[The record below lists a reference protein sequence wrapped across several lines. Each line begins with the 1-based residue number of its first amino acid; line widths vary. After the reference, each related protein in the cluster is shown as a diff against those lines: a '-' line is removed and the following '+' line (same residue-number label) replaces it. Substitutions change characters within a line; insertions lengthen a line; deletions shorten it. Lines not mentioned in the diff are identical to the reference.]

1 MPGHTS
7 AHSSGGNKNKGSDHS
22 HSRFSSGS
30 GYYGGTTKTTTS
42 TNDNSDN
49 NKVKYQTSS
58 TGKANAKKAAE
69 IKAKNKIKQD
79 MIDFKNYEYQKP
91 TGLGK
96 FNLLTQALDI
106 TGLGKKSHEI
116 NKSYY
121 ERNVIGKTNL
131 KTGKAYSANIQ
142 EYKDY
147 LKSRNAGDID
157 AMGRSIARDGD
168 NNSGTNFV
176 VEKNVGGKTILT
188 TERKVAKDA
197 EAKKEYD
204 ERTTKKR
211 GRRKTIKTGS
221 LGVTKVSSDYSLGKP
236 TLLGKV

>member
-30 GYYGGTTKTTTS
+30 GYYGGTTKNTTS

-58 TGKANAKKAAE
+58 TGKANAKKAAA
-69 IKAKNKIKQD
+69 IKARNKIKQD
-79 MIDFKNYEYQKP
+79 ALDFKNLKYEKP
-91 TGLGK
+91 SGIAK
-96 FNLLTQALDI
+96 YNLLAQVIDV
-106 TGLGKKSHEI
+106 TGIGKKTFEV

-121 ERNVIGKTNL
+121 ERNVIGKA
-131 KTGKAYSANIQ
+131 KPGGGFYGASV
-142 EYKDY
+142 EDYKGY
-147 LKSRNAGDID
+147 IKGRGSGDVD
-157 AMGRSIARDGD
+157 AMGRTINKGDGGRD
-168 NNSGTNFV
+168 FV
-176 VEKNVGGKTILT
+176 IEKNVGGKTILT
-188 TERKVAKDA
+188 TEKKIAKD
-197 EAKKEYD
+197 EEVKKEYD

>member
-58 TGKANAKKAAE
+58 TGKANAKKAAA

-79 MIDFKNYEYQKP
+79 MEDFANYTYQKP
-91 TGLGK
+91 TGLAK
-96 FNLLTQALDI
+96 YNLLAQALDV
-106 TGLGKKSHEI
+106 TGIGKKTFEV

-121 ERNVIGKTNL
+121 TRNVIGKTNP
-131 KTGKAYSANIQ
+131 KTGKPYSANVQ

-147 LKSRNAGDID
+147 LAGRGSGDLD
-157 AMGRSIARDGD
+157 AMGRTITRDNDGGGRD
-168 NNSGTNFV
+168 FV

-188 TERKVAKDA
+188 TE
-197 EAKKEYD
+197 KK
-204 ERTTKKR
+204 
-211 GRRKTIKTGS
+211 
-221 LGVTKVSSDYSLGKP
+221 
-236 TLLGKV
+236 

>member
-1 MPGHTS
+1 MPGHYGG
-7 AHSSGGNKNKGSDHS
+7 SSKNKGSDHS

-58 TGKANAKKAAE
+58 TGKANAKKAAA

-79 MIDFKNYEYQKP
+79 MEDFANYTYQKP
-91 TGLGK
+91 TGVAK
-96 FNLLTQALDI
+96 YNLLAQAMDL
-106 TGLGKKSHEI
+106 TGLGKKTHEV

-121 ERNVIGKTNL
+121 ERNVIGKMNP
-131 KTGKAYSANIQ
+131 KTGKPYSANVQ

-147 LKSRNAGDID
+147 LAGRGSGDLD
-157 AMGRSIARDGD
+157 AMGRTITRDNDGGGSD
-168 NNSGTNFV
+168 FV

-188 TERKVAKDA
+188 TEKKVAKDA

-204 ERTTKKR
+204 ERVTKKR
-211 GRRKTIKTGS
+211 GRRKTIRTGS

>member
-69 IKAKNKIKQD
+69 IKARNKIKQD
-79 MIDFKNYEYQKP
+79 MIDFKNYTYQKP
-91 TGLGK
+91 TGIAK
-96 FNLLTQALDI
+96 YNLLAQALDI

-121 ERNVIGKTNL
+121 ERNVIGKTNP

-147 LKSRNAGDID
+147 LKGRNAGEID
-157 AMGRSIARDGD
+157 AMGRTISGGGGD
-168 NNSGTNFV
+168 SGTNFV

-188 TERKVAKDA
+188 TEKKVAKDA

-204 ERTTKKR
+204 ERVTKKR
-211 GRRKTIKTGS
+211 GRRKTIMTGS

>member
-1 MPGHTS
+1 MARQDRDSQYG
-7 AHSSGGNKNKGSDHS
+7 
-22 HSRFSSGS
+22 SGS
-30 GYYGGTTKTTTS
+30 YGSYSSSQNKSTRSQSYGGGA
-42 TNDNSDN
+42 DDR
-49 NKVKYQTSS
+49 KVRYQTS
-58 TGKANAKKAAE
+58 TVGRTNTKKAAE

-79 MIDFKNYEYQKP
+79 MEDFANYTYQKP
-91 TGLGK
+91 TGLAK
-96 FNLLTQALDI
+96 YNLLAQAFDI
-106 TGLGKKSHEI
+106 TGLGKKTHEV

-121 ERNVIGKTNL
+121 TRNVIGKTNP
-131 KTGKAYSANIQ
+131 KTGKPYSANVQ

-147 LKSRNAGDID
+147 LAGRGSGDLD
-157 AMGRSIARDGD
+157 AMGRTITRGDGD
-168 NNSGTNFV
+168 GGGRDFV

-188 TERKVAKDA
+188 TEKKVAKDA

-211 GRRKTIKTGS
+211 GRRKTIMTGS

>member
-1 MPGHTS
+1 MARTDRDSQYG
-7 AHSSGGNKNKGSDHS
+7 
-22 HSRFSSGS
+22 SGS
-30 GYYGGTTKTTTS
+30 YGSYSSSQNKSTRSQSYGGGADDK
-42 TNDNSDN
+42 
-49 NKVKYQTSS
+49 KVRYQTSTTS
-58 TGKANAKKAAE
+58 RINTKKAAE
-69 IKAKNKIKQD
+69 IKARNKIKQD

-91 TGLGK
+91 KGLGK
-96 FNLLTQALDI
+96 FNLLSQALDI

-147 LKSRNAGDID
+147 LKGRNTGDID
-157 AMGRSIARDGD
+157 AMGRSITRDND

-188 TERKVAKDA
+188 TERKVAKDS